1 MLSIVGKILGS
12 DKVLAKGM
20 DLIDSMHTSET
31 EMIEAKTAAKVELM
45 KSYAETYVDY
55 SYVET

>member
-20 DLIDSMHTSET
+20 DLIDGWPWDTSLFG
-31 EMIEAKTAAKVELM
+31 KGSSTA
-45 KSYAETYVDY
+45 
-55 SYVET
+55 